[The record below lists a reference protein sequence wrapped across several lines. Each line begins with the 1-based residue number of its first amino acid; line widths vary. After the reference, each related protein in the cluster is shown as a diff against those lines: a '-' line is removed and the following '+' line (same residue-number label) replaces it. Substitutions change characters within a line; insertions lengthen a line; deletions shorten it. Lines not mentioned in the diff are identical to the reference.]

1 MCGGIKIK
9 NPYKLIEKANDTF
22 NLYLNNHDDFE
33 NFMKNSNNNQKEI
46 NGLFNS
52 FLKEYSDHQRKL
64 DNINQKFLDFF
75 EILTTVVS
83 ENNKSIENLQ
93 LQLDHLSK
101 DIATKSE
108 SNLNVMNQNLD
119 DIKTVMDSNFSD
131 MDNVV
136 SNNTNLIN
144 SESKKQ
150 LDEIKTLK
158 DSLSEGFVDSRD
170 LINLEFEKQ
179 LDEIKTLKDSLSEG
193 FVDSRDLIN
202 LEFEKQLDEIK
213 TLENSISVGFM
224 GSNDLIISE
233 SQDQKDGINNIISKQ
248 DDFQENILQNQKD
261 GINNIISKQDDF
273 QENILQNQ
281 KDGINNIISKQ
292 DDFQE
297 IYLQDQNTIKS
308 FIDSQVDINK
318 NLNNAV
324 NLFVLN
330 YDECKRCFFNDEEK
344 ILKKYLD
351 TDELFRICYFN
362 NIQFLSY
369 SPHEN
374 RILLKTKEG
383 IILGTN
389 NRFYTIKEVIG
400 FDGYS
405 VPQLYEFDD
414 FVVFDVGMNRAYA
427 SLRFAEFDNCSR
439 VFGFEI
445 DEDTYNKAVYNINLN
460 PDLSKKIKPYNIGL
474 SDKDEE
480 VELYYLEGADGV
492 NTVEHDLVDI
502 QYDFKKSTD
511 EVKTKVVKV
520 KKTTDVIN
528 EIMENENISSKIVL
542 KIDVE
547 GSEYKIIDD
556 LIESDLIYKMDL
568 IIGEGHKFIDRN
580 LSDDLLNC
588 GFKKIEFKEKKVVYN
603 FAFVKEEYYDVW
615 PLKK

>member
-131 MDNVV
+131 MNNVV

-144 SESKKQ
+144 SESK
-150 LDEIKTLK
+150 
-158 DSLSEGFVDSRD
+158 
-170 LINLEFEKQ
+170 KQ

-233 SQDQKDGINNIISKQ
+233 SQD
-248 DDFQENILQNQKD
+248 QKD

>member
-179 LDEIKTLKDSLSEG
+179 LDEIKTL
-193 FVDSRDLIN
+193 
-202 LEFEKQLDEIK
+202 
-213 TLENSISVGFM
+213 ENSISVGFM

-233 SQDQKDGINNIISKQ
+233 SQD
-248 DDFQENILQNQKD
+248 QKD